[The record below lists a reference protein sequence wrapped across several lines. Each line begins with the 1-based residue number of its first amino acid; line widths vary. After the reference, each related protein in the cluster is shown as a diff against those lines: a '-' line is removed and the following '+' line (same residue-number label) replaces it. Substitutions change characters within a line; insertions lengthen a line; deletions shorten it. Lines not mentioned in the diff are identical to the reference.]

1 MEKQIDIG
9 RNMEPEGKS
18 ERKSQRMAER
28 QSLSEKEVS
37 SADLERLTHEL
48 FRRLYLKNRG
58 SNQTQGKV
66 LKILYKKG
74 RLSQKEVQ
82 EILDV
87 KPGSISEIITKL
99 EKRELVMRVQDPE
112 DRRRVLL
119 ELTEKGRQDVEEFS
133 RNYQNSVMQFFE
145 VLEDDEKQ
153 EFGRILVKLL
163 DQESDKKGA
172 DEKRST
178 GEKRD
183 ADEKRNA
190 DKKRK

>member
-1 MEKQIDIG
+1 MNNRFWEDFMKKDLETCMESGDTT
-9 RNMEPEGKS
+9 
-18 ERKSQRMAER
+18 
-28 QSLSEKEVS
+28 
-37 SADLERLTHEL
+37 SAQELERLTHEL

-99 EKRELVMRVQDPE
+99 EKRELVTRVQDLQ

-145 VLEDDEKQ
+145 VLEDVEKQ

-163 DQESDKKGA
+163 DQEGEKSNA
-172 DEKRST
+172 DEKR
-178 GEKRD
+178 K
-183 ADEKRNA
+183 
-190 DKKRK
+190 